1 MKICLIS
8 CLFPPMVFGGAEICV
23 KRTAEGLV
31 KRGHEVLV
39 ITTSPDRDEYIERTD
54 GIKVYRIDPRNL
66 YPFYSSSK
74 IPFMIKP
81 LFYIIDLWNPF
92 SYLRIKDILKRE
104 LPDIVHINNFRG
116 LSLSTF
122 SAAKDLNIPLIFTAH
137 DYSLICLKGTLLK
150 SSGKNCST
158 CSIICKFYN
167 AMQKFIVNNQP
178 DMIIAPSE
186 FVLEKLNSKGLFRNS
201 CMMKLPL
208 GLELLDKNVE
218 KKYDVIN
225 ILYIGSLSKHKGLHI
240 LIDAFKNLKHDN
252 IVLHIVGKGVDAN
265 LFENMASADGRIIFH
280 GFIPDDKL
288 NQLFKDVN
296 ITIVPSI
303 WYDNS
308 PMVIYESLSHGIPVI
323 GSNIGGIPELIEDN
337 YNGMLFE
344 AGNIW
349 ELSNKISYL
358 VDNQLEL
365 KRLAKNAIKSA
376 EKYKLENHICRLERI
391 YSMFKENDDKF

>member
-1 MKICLIS
+1 
-8 CLFPPMVFGGAEICV
+8 
-23 KRTAEGLV
+23 
-31 KRGHEVLV
+31 
-39 ITTSPDRDEYIERTD
+39 
-54 GIKVYRIDPRNL
+54 
-66 YPFYSSSK
+66 
-74 IPFMIKP
+74 
-81 LFYIIDLWNPF
+81 
-92 SYLRIKDILKRE
+92 
-104 LPDIVHINNFRG
+104 
-116 LSLSTF
+116 
-122 SAAKDLNIPLIFTAH
+122 
-137 DYSLICLKGTLLK
+137 
-150 SSGKNCST
+150 
-158 CSIICKFYN
+158 
-167 AMQKFIVNNQP
+167 MQKFIVNNQP